1 MFVREFEKPVSL
13 SSAAAAEEEEEQEED
28 DGGGLVFT
36 ILNFESKVVKSF
48 IIQTRQFDL
57 KVFKARP
64 FNEERER
71 PLIWRQ
77 IQKHDLGRI
86 LEKKR
91 KRT

>member
-1 MFVREFEKPVSL
+1 MFVPEFEKPVSL
-13 SSAAAAEEEEEQEED
+13 SSAAAAEEEEEQED

-71 PLIWRQ
+71 ETPNLAPNS
-77 IQKHDLGRI
+77 K
-86 LEKKR
+86 
-91 KRT
+91 T

>member
-1 MFVREFEKPVSL
+1 MFVAEFEKPVPL
-13 SSAAAAEEEEEQEED
+13 SSAAAAEEEEEQED
-28 DGGGLVFT
+28 DGGLVFT

-71 PLIWRQ
+71 DP
-77 IQKHDLGRI
+77 
-86 LEKKR
+86 
-91 KRT
+91 

>member
-1 MFVREFEKPVSL
+1 MFVPEFEKPVSL
-13 SSAAAAEEEEEQEED
+13 SSAAAAEEEEED

-71 PLIWRQ
+71 ETPNLAPNS
-77 IQKHDLGRI
+77 K
-86 LEKKR
+86 
-91 KRT
+91 T